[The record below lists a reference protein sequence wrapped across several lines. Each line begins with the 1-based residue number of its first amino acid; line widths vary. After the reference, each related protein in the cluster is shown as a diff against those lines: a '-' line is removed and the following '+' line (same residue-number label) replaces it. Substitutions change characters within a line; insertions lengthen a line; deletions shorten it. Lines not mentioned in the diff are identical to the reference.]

1 MRGPL
6 LLVDVD
12 AIIEQQQSS
21 PKLDLEIGP
30 PIYDLNEGVDELP
43 AAHSRQSAEPE
54 QAGVQAAG
62 SAGGDSVG
70 LQRVMEPNQAEGESA
85 AAAAGMGGDEL
96 ATARSS
102 SPLEPKQAANE
113 SAAAGARSAAGSG
126 RAWKPEAAGKEAG
139 VAYTK
144 DSLNAAVVLRNG
156 AHADPQLSRAG
167 SSNGSAEGME
177 SNEQRS
183 SNGSRW
189 SQREDVGRAGAAG
202 QSKSAAEDQC
212 AHRRGGTM

>member
-21 PKLDLEIGP
+21 PQLDLEIGP
-30 PIYDLNEGVDELP
+30 PIYDLNDGIDELP
-43 AAHSRQSAEPE
+43 AAHFRQSAEPK
-54 QAGVQAAG
+54 
-62 SAGGDSVG
+62 
-70 LQRVMEPNQAEGESA
+70 QAEG
-85 AAAAGMGGDEL
+85 
-96 ATARSS
+96 
-102 SPLEPKQAANE
+102 E
-113 SAAAGARSAAGSG
+113 SAAAGARSAAGSE

-139 VAYTK
+139 LAYAK
-144 DSLNAAVVLRNG
+144 DSLTAAVGLRNG
-156 AHADPQLSRAG
+156 AHADSQVG

>member
-21 PKLDLEIGP
+21 PQLDLEIGP
-30 PIYDLNEGVDELP
+30 PIYDLNDGIDELP
-43 AAHSRQSAEPE
+43 AAHFRQSAEPE
-54 QAGVQAAG
+54 QAGIQAAG
-62 SAGGDSVG
+62 RAGGDSVG
-70 LQRVMEPNQAEGESA
+70 LQRLTEPKQAESESSA
-85 AAAAGMGGDEL
+85 AAAGKGGDES

-139 VAYTK
+139 VAYAK
-144 DSLNAAVVLRNG
+144 DSLIAAVGLRNG
-156 AHADPQLSRAG
+156 AHADSQVG

-177 SNEQRS
+177 SNEQSS